1 MRLDLRDIIHVPDG
15 KKTFQFQ
22 LDLSGQNFYGS
33 KPIVH
38 PVQAEG
44 SVTNH
49 AGALVL
55 EGTARSVL
63 ALRCDRCGKAL
74 PLYHRGRLCDG
85 CFQASK
91 AAAARRGRKR

>member
-55 EGTARSVL
+55 
-63 ALRCDRCGKAL
+63 
-74 PLYHRGRLCDG
+74 
-85 CFQASK
+85 
-91 AAAARRGRKR
+91 